1 MGRGVL
7 ESAARRVDARG
18 KPMMLGT
25 GKRMLH
31 VGTGMLAV
39 LLAMSSAQAQEKAVR
54 DPAEGPR
61 AKAQAKVP
69 ARPAGESVRRRIDEK
84 KERGVVFYVVGWG
97 ARPVRSSVAD
107 AKRGVGWGGGLWG
120 GGVS

>member
-69 ARPAGESVRRRIDEK
+69 ARPAGAIARRRLDEK
-84 KERGVVFYVVGWG
+84 TMRGLISKLVSCGS
-97 ARPVRSSVAD
+97 RRTPSSWTD
-107 AKRGVGWGGGLWG
+107 PKRGVGC
-120 GGVS
+120 